1 MPSFASFF
9 TIVFDYVFVIQMLT
23 VSLAAAYVLTPPD
36 LGGGVFGANAREEP
50 GAVHA

>member
-36 LGGGVFGANAREEP
+36 LGGVFGANAREEP